1 MSIVSPEFPSVT
13 VTAADNRTAA
23 ANNAAS
29 VTVVDPGPTITANEP
44 DSPDGFYGAGPIQFA
59 ATANEPWDPN
69 AQFTAEWVES
79 WGTGPGPEI
88 GDPTTGTGTL
98 AASASIDSETLGVMQ
113 FDHGGLLVTDGN
125 GAYSF
130 LPVTS
135 WLMFQSAPQQPT
147 VSITETDPN
156 GMVFEGDAANFKIA
170 VQFAAG
176 TPWQT
181 AATIYYQT
189 VDGTAAGGTD
199 YVSTDGPHYVTVYSP
214 DGGGEVDAT
223 FTVSTTGGIDG
234 GGDKTF
240 SVKLLTPSTTGSGLV
255 VQSGTNASATATIVR
270 PEVDISSPDEPAGAL
285 EVPDDGSRAELDLQV
300 TVNAALASQGGCCAV
315 LANVSGLQFWDSQ
328 TGGSQITP
336 DENGDIVDASLA
348 GSGEYSGTL
357 WVCADLGA
365 YGRRESGRWR
375 SGATTVNFQAEDS
388 KGQHVHATVNS
399 ATFQADVKV
408 YLANSFT
415 DTDGVKHVAATSS
428 PNAGAPT
435 QYVVLSATNLQDSAD
450 QQGVMSHCCWV
461 QFFNFSAV
469 RTDSSPRKP
478 DIQNSLAFSIPSPD
492 RTTNYTSTVNPGTPG
507 ATTSWYLDNG
517 GTDPNANYEWKGL
530 ACKGKNSLAIADAP
544 GVAAGSEAIRLVGA
558 LYLAPNGPA
567 TRSPGLRSL
576 SISSPS

>member
-1 MSIVSPEFPSVT
+1 MI
-13 VTAADNRTAA
+13 
-23 ANNAAS
+23 
-29 VTVVDPGPTITANEP
+29 
-44 DSPDGFYGAGPIQFA
+44 
-59 ATANEPWDPN
+59 
-69 AQFTAEWVES
+69 
-79 WGTGPGPEI
+79 GPEI

-113 FDHGGLLVTDGN
+113 FGHGGVMVTDGN
-125 GAYSF
+125 GAYAF

-135 WLMFQSAPQQPT
+135 WLIPQPAAPAAPT
-147 VSITETDPN
+147 ATITETDTN
-156 GMVFEGDAANFKIA
+156 GAGLVFEGDAANFKIA

-189 VDGTAAGGTD
+189 VDGTATGGTD
-199 YVSTDGPHYVTVYSP
+199 YASTDGPQCVTVYSP
-214 DGGGEVDAT
+214 DGGGEADAT
-223 FTVSTTGGIDG
+223 SRCRRRAGSTAAGTRRFRSIAHPFYHRFGPRRPGRPEQLGHGDDCAAG
-234 GGDKTF
+234 GGYQ
-240 SVKLLTPSTTGSGLV
+240 L
-255 VQSGTNASATATIVR
+255 
-270 PEVDISSPDEPAGAL
+270 AGRTRRRV

-328 TGGSQITP
+328 TGGSRITP

-365 YGRRESGRWR
+365 TADASPAGG
-375 SGATTVNFQAEDS
+375 GPGTTTVNFQAEDS

-461 QFFNFSAV
+461 QFFNF
-469 RTDSSPRKP
+469 PP
-478 DIQNSLAFSIPSPD
+478 CGPIQA
-492 RTTNYTSTVNPGTPG
+492 RVNP
-507 ATTSWYLDNG
+507 TSR
-517 GTDPNANYEWKGL
+517 
-530 ACKGKNSLAIADAP
+530 IA
-544 GVAAGSEAIRLVGA
+544 
-558 LYLAPNGPA
+558 
-567 TRSPGLRSL
+567 
-576 SISSPS
+576 